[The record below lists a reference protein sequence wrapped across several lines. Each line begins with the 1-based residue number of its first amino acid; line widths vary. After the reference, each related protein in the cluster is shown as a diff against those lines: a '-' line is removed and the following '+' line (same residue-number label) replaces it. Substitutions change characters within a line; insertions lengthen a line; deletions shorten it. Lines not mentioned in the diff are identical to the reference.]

1 MPSDPGHSELLRQVN
16 ASVSS
21 GDLFKTREGLRRSI
35 DTLQWRLEA
44 YDNELRSVLN
54 EWKACSK
61 LLKQLEATLVD
72 APSTDEE
79 QEVVM
84 KEQKAETS
92 KRVASRAG
100 SSDKGDEEEESE
112 EDTEEEDE
120 LVGSSGMSVKVKGK
134 GCAK

>member
-21 GDLFKTREGLRRSI
+21 GDLFKTHEGLRRSI
-35 DTLQWRLEA
+35 DTLQWQLEV
-44 YDNELRSVLN
+44 YDNELRLVLN
-54 EWKACSK
+54 EREACSK
-61 LLKQLEATLVD
+61 SLKQLEAALAD

-79 QEVVM
+79 QEVVV

-92 KRVASRAG
+92 KHVTSQAS

-112 EDTEEEDE
+112 EEAEEEDE
-120 LVGSSGMSVKVKGK
+120 LVGSSGMSVKAKGK
-134 GCAK
+134 GRAK